1 MELKQ
6 TTMALQNDATRR
18 RAAQKVAERQTEEAA
33 KRAATAEHWETRWED
48 HVSRAQKIKEMKEG
62 ELRQRQ
68 LRSIQA
74 SEEAERRRNELQ
86 QQTLDQKMKAFEE
99 RAAGKQ
105 LRSQE
110 QYEKVVEQKRLKN
123 ELGKLKFAT
132 KRVLVSRAAYAR
144 HPPFYLRNRSL
155 DFDCHCSGGETKKEV

>member
-1 MELKQ
+1 MEMKQ
-6 TTMALQNDATRR
+6 TTMALQNGEMKR
-18 RAAQKVAERQTEEAA
+18 RAAQQLAERQMEEAA
-33 KRAATAEHWETRWED
+33 KRAATAEEWEMRWED

-74 SEEAERRRNELQ
+74 GEEAERRRNELQ
-86 QQTLDQKMKAFEE
+86 QQALNQKMKAFEE

-110 QYEKVVEQKRLKN
+110 QYEKAVEEKRLKN
-123 ELGKLKFAT
+123 ELGKLRFAT
-132 KRVLVSRAAYAR
+132 KRVLVSGAAY
-144 HPPFYLRNRSL
+144 
-155 DFDCHCSGGETKKEV
+155 